1 MDESAAIRLEIV
13 YALPDRQTVLTIAI
27 PQGETVAQAIE
38 RSGITVRHPEIISAG
53 AAVGI
58 YGRRV
63 SLSDIPSDGDRIE
76 IYRSLTADPKQLRR
90 RRIR

>member
-38 RSGITVRHPEIISAG
+38 
-53 AAVGI
+53 
-58 YGRRV
+58 
-63 SLSDIPSDGDRIE
+63 
-76 IYRSLTADPKQLRR
+76 
-90 RRIR
+90 